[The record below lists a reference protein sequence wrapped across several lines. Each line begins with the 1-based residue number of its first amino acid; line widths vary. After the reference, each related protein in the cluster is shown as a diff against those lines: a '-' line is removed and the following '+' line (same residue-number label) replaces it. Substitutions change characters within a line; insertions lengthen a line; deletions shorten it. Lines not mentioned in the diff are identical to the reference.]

1 MQKVHFHSFT
11 KHFIV
16 YIKTLNS
23 YYILPIRQI
32 IPLIFFQLY
41 GVNLKKILAHKS
53 GISYNFAIFGHDAK
67 KSEKRHFLK
76 CHNLFQYYPK
86 FKFYTSK

>member
-1 MQKVHFHSFT
+1 MQKVHFQSFT
-11 KHFIV
+11 KYFTLVV
-16 YIKTLNS
+16 YIETPNS

-53 GISYNFAIFGHDAK
+53 GISYSFAIFGHDAK
-67 KSEKRHFLK
+67 KM
-76 CHNLFQYYPK
+76 
-86 FKFYTSK
+86 